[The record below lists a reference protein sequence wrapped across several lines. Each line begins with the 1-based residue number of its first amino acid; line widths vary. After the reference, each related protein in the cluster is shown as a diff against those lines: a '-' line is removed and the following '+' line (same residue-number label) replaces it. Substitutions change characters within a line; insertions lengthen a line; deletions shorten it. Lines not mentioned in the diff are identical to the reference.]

1 MQHAPR
7 CWPGWRA
14 GEQIRDQLGNP
25 VARRLYQLP
34 RFVLRILCLEVREEF
49 GIREVLQA
57 RSIVRHDVSF
67 PWEVLQH
74 MAVSVRALVFSC
86 EDALFG
92 GRPIRGDCL
101 LVDSRVGQ
109 GVVHIGDYCPVGNR
123 VSFCDGAH
131 LREHAGVLQVTVGD
145 SAVWVLL

>member
-1 MQHAPR
+1 MQ
-7 CWPGWRA
+7 
-14 GEQIRDQLGNP
+14 
-25 VARRLYQLP
+25 
-34 RFVLRILCLEVREEF
+34 EEF

-67 PWEVLQH
+67 PWEVLQY
-74 MAVSVRALVFSC
+74 MAVLVRALSC

-92 GRPIRGDCL
+92 GRPFRGDCL
-101 LVDSRVGQ
+101 LVDSRVGR

-131 LREHAGVLQVTVGD
+131 LREHAGVLQVTIGD
-145 SAVWVLL
+145 GAVWVLL